1 MKADKTVILVSQVFV
16 PDSPSVGQ
24 HMFDLARELVRR
36 GLRVVVFAPRR
47 GYEDPSVRFAKRE
60 IREGVE
66 IRRLPWCAF
75 GKRSIPLRLL
85 GGMSLVFQSMLR
97 GLFLRGLTHLLITTV
112 PPMSGLVAT
121 WIKTVRRV
129 RVVYWVMDLNPD
141 QIIATGKMRENS
153 LAAKLSGY
161 VLRCTLRNSEKV
173 VAMDSFMAER
183 LERKVPL
190 GPKLSVI
197 PPWPYEDQLADIPH
211 SDNPFRRIHKLED
224 RFVVMYSGNITDVH
238 PLTTLLEAMDRLR
251 EDSGFAFVFI
261 GASAARRKIDAYAME
276 RGLRNVLSLGYVP
289 LEETRFSLSA
299 ADLHVVTMG
308 DAMVG
313 IVHPCK
319 VYGIMSVGRP
329 FLAIGP
335 KKSHL
340 GEILSSSPAGWQV
353 EHGDV
358 EGVVRVLREARQLS
372 PQKRQEIG
380 ALGRQRVLAE
390 FSRATLCSRFG
401 DFIVPLKED
410 GPGRGHG

>member
-24 HMFDLARELVRR
+24 HMFDLARELVKR

-251 EDSGFAFVFI
+251 EDSGFTFVFI

-340 GEILSSSPAGWQV
+340 GEILSSSPVGWQV

-401 DFIVPLKED
+401 DLIVPPKED

>member
-251 EDSGFAFVFI
+251 EDSGFTFVFI

-340 GEILSSSPAGWQV
+340 GEILSSSPVGWQV

>member
-24 HMFDLARELVRR
+24 HMFDLARELVKR

-340 GEILSSSPAGWQV
+340 GEILSSSPVGWQV

-401 DFIVPLKED
+401 DLIVPPKGD

>member
-24 HMFDLARELVRR
+24 HMFDLARELVKR

-251 EDSGFAFVFI
+251 EDSGFTFVFI

-340 GEILSSSPAGWQV
+340 GEILSSSPVGWQV

-372 PQKRQEIG
+372 PQKRQKIG

-390 FSRATLCSRFG
+390 FSRITLCSRFG
-401 DFIVPLKED
+401 DLIVPPKED
-410 GPGRGHG
+410 GPGGDHG

>member
-1 MKADKTVILVSQVFV
+1 MNTAKTVVLVSQVFV

-24 HMFDLARELVRR
+24 HMFDLACELVGR
-36 GLRVVVFAPRR
+36 GLRVIVFTPRR
-47 GYEDPSVRFAKRE
+47 GYEDPSVCFPKCE

-66 IRRLPWCAF
+66 IRRLPLCAF

-85 GGMSLVFQSMLR
+85 GGVSLVFQSMVR
-97 GLFLRGLTHLLITTV
+97 GVFVRGLTHLLITTV
-112 PPMSGLVAT
+112 PPMSGLVAV
-121 WIKTVRRV
+121 WVKTFRRV

-141 QIIATGKMRENS
+141 QIIAAGKMREDS
-153 LAAKLSGY
+153 WVAKFCAY
-161 VLRCTLRNSEKV
+161 ALRCTLRNSDRV
-173 VAMDSFMAER
+173 VAMDRFMAER
-183 LERKVPL
+183 LERKIPL
-190 GPKLSVI
+190 ESKLLVI

-211 SDNPFRRIHKLED
+211 SDNPFRRTHKLED

-238 PLTTLLEAMDRLR
+238 PLNTLLEAIDRLR
-251 EDSGFAFVFI
+251 DDRGFLFVFI
-261 GASAARRKIDAYAME
+261 GASAARRKIDAYAAE
-276 RGLRNVLSLGYVP
+276 RGLQNVLSLGYVP

-313 IVHPCK
+313 VVHPCK

-329 FLAIGP
+329 FLVIGP

-340 GEILSSSPAGWQV
+340 GEILSSAPMGWQV

-358 EGVVRVLREARQLS
+358 EGAVRVLREAHQLS

-380 ALGRQRVLAE
+380 ALGRQRVMAE

-401 DFIVPLKED
+401 DLFVPSIRER
-410 GPGRGHG
+410 PGGDHG

>member
-24 HMFDLARELVRR
+24 HMFDLARELVKR

-251 EDSGFAFVFI
+251 EDSGFTFVFI

-340 GEILSSSPAGWQV
+340 GEILSSSPVGWQV

>member
-1 MKADKTVILVSQVFV
+1 MKTDKTVMLVSQVFV

-340 GEILSSSPAGWQV
+340 GEILSSSPVGWQV